1 MGDSIDMAFR
11 CIAIS
16 ILATLGFFSVP
27 AVQAADC
34 VEARDDYDA
43 RGRNSASLTLVSIGC
58 GSLKIVDRLRDDPR
72 PEVNIYAIYPVLDP
86 VRDDAERRYNDWVSK
101 RPKRMN
107 FTGPVE
113 FNGTD
118 VADTMVGTL
127 YRSPRL
133 LSAAIGGWLCCGAH
147 GTSWADS
154 LNIDARTGRG
164 VRLADLVKLTDVAD
178 HCRVEFSKLDG
189 PMPGQG
195 REFAQ
200 AYPPERFAELMP
212 DVVWSVKAEGLVLAF
227 GHLLGYAGA
236 GFDCVIRTA
245 ELPRFAKDG
254 VAVPF

>member
-1 MGDSIDMAFR
+1 MAFR

-27 AVQAADC
+27 AVYAADC

-43 RGRNSASLTLVSIGC
+43 WGRMSVSLTLISGSC
-58 GSLKIVDRLRDDPR
+58 GSLKIVDRRRDDTR
-72 PEVNIYAIYPVLDP
+72 TQVNIYATYPIFDP
-86 VRDDAERRYNDWVSK
+86 VRDDAERRYNDWVNS
-101 RPKRMN
+101 RPAKMN

-113 FNGTD
+113 FDGTD

-154 LNIDARTGRG
+154 LNIDSRTGRD
-164 VRLADLVKLTDVAD
+164 VRLVDLVKLTDVAD
-178 HCRVEFSKLDG
+178 HCWAVFSQLDG

-200 AYPPERFAELMP
+200 AYPPERFAELMQR
-212 DVVWSVKAEGLVLAF
+212 VVWRVKAEGLVLVF
-227 GHLLGYAGA
+227 GHLLGYVGA
-236 GFDCVIRTA
+236 EFDCAIRTA